1 MTLSV
6 VPCTFI
12 SITDPIQIICVFI
25 FYRSEYVDLKKVN
38 KDDHQRIRMIQSSVN
53 LKNKVCAEAAERFSM
68 SNSENS
74 DKLKNITSKAA
85 ERGSEMLVTDK
96 HNSSTASALL
106 RKLQYSLHQK
116 FEIN

>member
-1 MTLSV
+1 MALSV

-12 SITDPIQIICVFI
+12 SITNSIQIICVFI
-25 FYRSEYVDLKKVN
+25 FYRSKYVDLKKVN
-38 KDDHQRIRMIQSSVN
+38 KDDHQHIRIIQSSVD
-53 LKNKVCAEAAERFSM
+53 LENKVCAEAAERFSM
-68 SNSENS
+68 SNSKNS
-74 DKLKNITSKAA
+74 DKLKNITSKVA

-96 HNSSTASALL
+96 HNSPTALALL